1 MKYIMKLNPKYFEY
15 IKTGTKRIEIRLNDE
30 KRKNIKIGDEI
41 IFQKEPEL
49 KEEID
54 TEVVNLIVKKDF
66 KELIEDLKVSEYS
79 DENES
84 EETFLEDLYKFYTKE
99 QEEKYGVVGIKIKLR
114 KEPT

>member
-41 IFQKEPEL
+41 IFQKEPGL

-66 KELIEDLKVSEYS
+66 KELIENLKISEYS

-84 EETFLEDLYKFYTKE
+84 EENFLEDLYKFYTKE

-114 KEPT
+114 KEKT